1 MDDNDLTALARGVV
15 PFVHEAIAEALAKVP
30 PPPEVP
36 PELVE
41 QLKAAAEVLAQPLPP
56 PRNAVTVMPD
66 ITGEIERAF
75 EKARRVTRF
84 DITRN
89 GELSASYSDGT
100 SERLGLVIGPPG
112 EKGAPGERGADGIGL
127 KGDDGPP
134 GRDGAGVTAAAIN
147 RGNELM
153 LTLSDGTV
161 LTPGRVGPAK
171 K

>member
-1 MDDNDLTALARGVV
+1 MDDNDLTELARGVV
-15 PFVHEAIAEALAKVP
+15 PFVHEAIAETLAKVP
-30 PPPEVP
+30 PLPPD
-36 PELVE
+36 LLE
-41 QLKAAAEVLAQPLPP
+41 QIKAAAEILQQPPPP

-66 ITGEIERAF
+66 ISGEIEKAI
-75 EKARRVTRF
+75 EKMRRPTRF
-84 DITRN
+84 DVTRA
-89 GELSASYSDGT
+89 GELAVYYSDGT
-100 SERLGLVIGPPG
+100 NEKLGLVIGPPG
-112 EKGAPGERGADGIGL
+112 EKGQAGEPGRDGIGL